1 MSGDRQKR
9 CRALILTVA
18 IAMSSASLSGCGVK
32 SAPAQVDKSAYPL
45 IYPQEP
51 AKTPAAAHVRTG
63 KTGKTSDTQRPRY
76 DSSGTYNPPPPATE
90 TLVK

>member
-1 MSGDRQKR
+1 MMNRT
-9 CRALILTVA
+9 ALLAA
-18 IAMSSASLSGCGVK
+18 IALVMTTALSGCGVK

-51 AKTPAAAHVRTG
+51 AKTPAAAYVRTG